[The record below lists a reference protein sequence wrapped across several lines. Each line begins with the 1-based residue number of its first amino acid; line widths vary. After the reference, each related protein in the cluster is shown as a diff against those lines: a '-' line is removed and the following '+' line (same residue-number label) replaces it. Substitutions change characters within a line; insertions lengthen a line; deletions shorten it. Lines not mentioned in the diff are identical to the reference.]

1 MTSLRH
7 QNRHTEMSGDDMLWY
22 NNPDAITAT
31 HLATMAKR
39 TATAERRRLMR
50 LVDGGDATS
59 RR

>member
-1 MTSLRH
+1 
-7 QNRHTEMSGDDMLWY
+7 MLWY